1 MSPVEG
7 ASDSLRRRTR
17 DTLASHGL
25 HPRKRDGQHFLVSR
39 PILERIL
46 AEAELTPDCTAVEIG
61 PGTGLLTEVLVGSG
75 ARVLAIEVDRGL
87 ARLLA
92 ETMGDRPNLQICTAD
107 ALRFDY
113 AAALAPYRGRG
124 PIRVVANIPYSIT
137 TPLIFRLL
145 DEQGLF
151 DRLCLTMQR
160 EVADRLAARP
170 GTKSYGALTLA
181 CQYRTVVRTLFSIPP
196 QAFYPA
202 PAVDSALVRLECRTS
217 PPVTVRSDAQLFRV
231 IRAAFGQRRKT
242 LRNALRRAGWALD
255 AVEGALAAAGVAGE
269 RRGETLDL
277 DEFARVSEAL
287 PARTDMPDADDSG
300 EMTAASPFPS
310 AIAGGPREIP

>member
-1 MSPVEG
+1 VKPVE
-7 ASDSLRRRTR
+7 AAPDSLRRRTR
-17 DTLASHGL
+17 DVLVSHGL
-25 HPRKRDGQHFLVSR
+25 HPRKRHGQHFLVNR
-39 PILERIL
+39 RVLERIL

-61 PGTGLLTEVLVGSG
+61 PGTGLLTEVLVDSG
-75 ARVLAIEVDRGL
+75 ATVLAIEVDRGL

-92 ETMGDRPNLQICTAD
+92 ETMGDRPNLRIWTAD

-137 TPLIFRLL
+137 TPLLFRLL
-145 DEQGLF
+145 DEKGLF
-151 DRLCLTMQR
+151 DRLCLTVQR

-181 CQYRTVVRTLFSIPP
+181 CQYRTVVRSLFSIPP

-202 PAVDSALVRLECRTS
+202 PAVDSALVRLECRAI
-217 PPVTVRSDAQLFRV
+217 PPVSVRSEARLFQV

-242 LRNALRRAGWALD
+242 LRNALRQAGWPLE
-255 AVEGALAAAGVAGE
+255 AVEGALAEAGVAGE

-277 DEFARVSEAL
+277 GEFARVSEAL
-287 PARTDMPDADDSG
+287 PAQTDTPEEGDSG
-300 EMTAASPFPS
+300 EMGAASPFPP